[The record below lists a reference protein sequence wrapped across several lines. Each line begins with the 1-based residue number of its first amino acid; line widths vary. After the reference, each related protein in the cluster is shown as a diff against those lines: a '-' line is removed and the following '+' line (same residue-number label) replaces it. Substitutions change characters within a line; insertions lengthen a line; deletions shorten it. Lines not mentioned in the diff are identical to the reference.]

1 MRIGLT
7 YSRMGIQNLQNKEK
21 KVKKKLLASVG
32 LAMFVVGIATPIV
45 SALDNNQAKT
55 GKALVVEAQKLE
67 DKAPKGL
74 PKKTLPKNKAVKG
87 E

>member
-1 MRIGLT
+1 M
-7 YSRMGIQNLQNKEK
+7 
-21 KVKKKLLASVG
+21 KKKLLASVG

-67 DKAPKGL
+67 DKASKGL

>member
-1 MRIGLT
+1 
-7 YSRMGIQNLQNKEK
+7 MGIQNLQNKEK

-32 LAMFVVGIATPIV
+32 LAMFVIGIATPIV

-55 GKALVVEAQKLE
+55 GKALVAEAQKLE
-67 DKAPKGL
+67 SKAPKNL

>member
-1 MRIGLT
+1 M
-7 YSRMGIQNLQNKEK
+7 
-21 KVKKKLLASVG
+21 KKKLLASVG

-45 SALDNNQAKT
+45 SALDNNQAET

-67 DKAPKGL
+67 SKAPKGL